1 MDWIRKHGWTRR
13 LILAALFFI
22 WADVSP
28 ATSQV
33 AAQIQIT
40 AQIPTQGATAD
51 EFPAQEVT
59 TQESTVQEL
68 TAQEQP
74 QVSYP
79 VRLIEFHSSAAQ
91 PAPAGPVR
99 CEVLLELADG
109 SLLAQTEDGQ
119 LWTLEKDAIVSSAPC
134 DAPFTPLTSEQI
146 YQQFQQELP
155 EGFKAFKTRHYV
167 LLYNTSEVYVR
178 WVAELYEQIY
188 RGFYNYWKSKG
199 YRLSEPRF
207 PLVAVVFSNRA
218 SYMGYAEREIG
229 KSAEAMIGYYN
240 MKTNRMIA
248 YDMTGVD
255 GVVPAGTR
263 IASNIVV
270 RQILMQPQ
278 AERTVATIIHEAVH
292 QLAFN
297 SGLQVRLA
305 DNPLWLSEG
314 VAMFFE
320 TPDPNS
326 PKGWG
331 GTIGRINP
339 HNMRL
344 FVQYLPQRPA
354 DSLLTLIS
362 QDQRLRDAE
371 TSNQAY
377 PESWALTYYLMLA
390 KNKQFVAYMKELAE
404 QPPLGE
410 TPQRERVAMFKR
422 HFGEDLAEL
431 DRDFINFF
439 RRR

>member
-1 MDWIRKHGWTRR
+1 MDWIRKQGWMWR
-13 LILAALFFI
+13 LILAVLLCTCAVGSQI
-22 WADVSP
+22 
-28 ATSQV
+28 TSQ
-33 AAQIQIT
+33 AT
-40 AQIPTQGATAD
+40 AQELAPQK
-51 EFPAQEVT
+51 FSPK
-59 TQESTVQEL
+59 EL
-68 TAQEQP
+68 TAQELTTQELTG
-74 QVSYP
+74 QASYP
-79 VRLIEFHSSAAQ
+79 TRQIEFHSSDAQ
-91 PAPAGPVR
+91 PAPKGPVR
-99 CEVLLELADG
+99 CEVLQELANG
-109 SLLAQTEDGQ
+109 SLLVQTEDGQ
-119 LWTLEKDAIVSSAPC
+119 LWTLEKDSIVSSAPC
-134 DAPFTPLTSEQI
+134 DASFTPLTSDQI
-146 YQQFQQELP
+146 YKQFQQELP
-155 EGFKAFKTRHYV
+155 EGFRVLKTRHFV
-167 LLYNTSEVYVR
+167 LLYNTSEVYVK
-178 WVAELYEQIY
+178 WVAELYEQVY

-218 SYMGYAEREIG
+218 SYMVYAEREIG

-240 MKTNRMIA
+240 MKTNRMIS

-255 GVVPAGTR
+255 GVVPQGTR
-263 IASNIVV
+263 IASSVVV
-270 RQILMQPQ
+270 RQILSQPQ

-314 VAMFFE
+314 IAMFFE
-320 TPDPNS
+320 TPDANN

-344 FVQYLPQRPA
+344 FAQYVPRRPA

-371 TSNQAY
+371 TSNQSY
-377 PESWALTYYLMLA
+377 PESWALTYYLMLV
-390 KNKQFVAYMKELAE
+390 KNKQFVAYLKELAE

-410 TPQRERVAMFKR
+410 TPERARVEMFKR
-422 HFGEDLAEL
+422 HFGDDLVEI